1 MVKLAL
7 LILLVC
13 GFLFNGR
20 VFGQESF
27 PQGSAKPMIEKVS
40 SSKKKSRA
48 HGKKRGP
55 KKGPKKISK
64 AA

>member
-7 LILLVC
+7 LILLAC

-27 PQGSAKPMIEKVS
+27 PKNSKNPMIEKVS
-40 SSKKKSRA
+40 EKSVPLKKKNRA
-48 HGKKRGP
+48 KFKKRGS
-55 KKGPKKISK
+55 KKS
-64 AA
+64 